1 MCAQLLKWT
10 LPTRLLLSP
19 SQIYICGGFDG
30 EDSLQTAEYYDPET
44 DQWTV
49 IASMGTQRSG
59 LGVVAYV
66 GHIYVVSGTF
76 SLLNPFSNP
85 DLTHS
90 GCSFSRYLSKVNPFL
105 FPLTGRWIWWPQAA
119 KKRRG
124 LQPPKRLMEPY
135 TQHAYC
141 TQQLWYWSIRQ
152 SGICCWG
159 LQRSQQHLFCRVLW
173 CKRREVVRG
182 RWDGKFPLWIE
193 LLPDIWVP

>member
-1 MCAQLLKWT
+1 M
-10 LPTRLLLSP
+10 LSP

-30 EDSLQTAEYYDPET
+30 ENSLQTAECYDPET

-76 SLLNPFSNP
+76 SFLNPFSNP

-105 FPLTGRWIWWPQAA
+105 FPLTGRWI
-119 KKRRG
+119 
-124 LQPPKRLMEPY
+124 
-135 TQHAYC
+135 
-141 TQQLWYWSIRQ
+141 
-152 SGICCWG
+152 
-159 LQRSQQHLFCRVLW
+159 
-173 CKRREVVRG
+173 
-182 RWDGKFPLWIE
+182 
-193 LLPDIWVP
+193 